1 MSIASRTPE
10 PVKHA
15 YRTVTPG
22 VREQES
28 VEMDVVGWLL
38 FLGIAF
44 LLLPL
49 LPFVAIVWA
58 AGKVSEAIA
67 GREDVE
73 TVE

>member
-10 PVKHA
+10 PVKRA

-28 VEMDVVGWLL
+28 AEMDVVGWLL
-38 FLGIAF
+38 FLGVAF

-49 LPFVAIVWA
+49 LPFIAVVWA

-67 GREDVE
+67 GRDDAE
-73 TVE
+73 TAE